1 MLGPEFIAAFP
12 SSSALRGYRLKFS
25 RFRLVL
31 PLLILVVLG
40 EVGAGA
46 RPDGGASVTTQVQ
59 IDFIKENR
67 APVSYE
73 LRNGVLFFR
82 VTIAEREAWAIF
94 DSGSDE
100 SIIDA
105 NFANEAGLPPGEP
118 NGALRTPTGMV
129 PKRLIKDVPVVI
141 PGQLRFRAPLAIAN
155 ISAYYV
161 HVGRRIDLVLG
172 KEYISSLELIVSTQ
186 SKAFLLARSG
196 TLAPPSE
203 YPAIA
208 LQQCG
213 RYAGVQIVI
222 PPNHACVS
230 IDMGF
235 NGELALEPSI
245 WGRLVPEDIK
255 RTSEVV
261 VNGEG
266 APSASKAGLLPEVRI
281 GTVVTRD
288 VRTSILGAPGMGD
301 GRLGMGFL
309 TSFDFVLDIGA
320 GKLWLAPVGSFH
332 LPG

>member
-1 MLGPEFIAAFP
+1 M
-12 SSSALRGYRLKFS
+12 KFS
-25 RFRLVL
+25 RLRFLLR
-31 PLLILVVLG
+31 PLILIVLG
-40 EVGAGA
+40 EAGANA
-46 RPDGGASVTTQVQ
+46 RPDHETSVTTQVQ

-67 APVSYE
+67 APVSFE
-73 LRNGVLFFR
+73 LRNGVLLFR

-100 SIIDA
+100 SIIDTD
-105 NFANEAGLPPGEP
+105 FAHEAGLPPGEP
-118 NGALRTPTGMV
+118 NGELRTPTGTV

-141 PGQLRFRAPLAIAN
+141 PGQLRFRAPLAKAD
-155 ISAYYV
+155 ISEYYV

-172 KEYISSLELIVSTQ
+172 KEYTSSLELIVSTQ
-186 SKAFLLARSG
+186 AKAFLLARSG
-196 TLAPPSE
+196 SLTPPSE
-203 YPAIA
+203 YPAIV

-213 RYAGVQIVI
+213 RYAGVEIVI

-245 WGRLVPEDIK
+245 WGRLAPEDVK
-255 RTSEVV
+255 LTPEVV

-266 APSASKAGLLPEVRI
+266 VPSPSKAGLLPEVRI
-281 GTVVTRD
+281 GAIVTRD
-288 VRTSILGAPGMGD
+288 VRTSILSAPGMGD

>member
-1 MLGPEFIAAFP
+1 M
-12 SSSALRGYRLKFS
+12 
-25 RFRLVL
+25 
-31 PLLILVVLG
+31 VLG
-40 EVGAGA
+40 EGGASA
-46 RPDGGASVTTQVQ
+46 RPDGGTSVTTQVQ

-73 LRNGVLFFR
+73 MHNGILLFK
-82 VTIAEREAWAIF
+82 VTVAEHEAWAIF

-100 SIIDA
+100 SIVDA
-105 NFANEAGLPPGEP
+105 NFAHEAGLSSGEP

-141 PGQLRFRAPLAIAN
+141 PGQLRFRAPLAVAN
-155 ISAYYV
+155 LSEYYV
-161 HVGRRIDLVLG
+161 RVGRRIDLVLG
-172 KEYISSLELIVSTQ
+172 KEYISSLELIVSAQ
-186 SKAFLLARSG
+186 SKSFLLARSG
-196 TLAPPSE
+196 ALSPPGE

-222 PPNHACVS
+222 SPNHACVS

-245 WGRLVPEDIK
+245 WDRVAPKDIK
-255 RTSEVV
+255 LTSEVV

-266 APSASKAGLLPEVRI
+266 VPSTSKAGLLPEVRI
-281 GTVVTRD
+281 GTIVTRD
-288 VRTSILGAPGMGD
+288 VRTSILSAPGTGD

-309 TSFDFVLDIGA
+309 TSFDFALDIGA
-320 GKLWLAPVGSFH
+320 GKLWLAPLGSFH